1 MPGSP
6 TKDGKGRHGSPVLR
20 TSEGLVVP
28 GCALNTDDE
37 YDDSSSPDLDSTTES
52 SDTEQPKPPRP
63 AKSTTSTTAAT
74 TLRIPS
80 TLARSHTTASSS
92 TSSGSALYTTR
103 QHTHRHTI
111 DYVTTRQPPS
121 PTAYTLLRRSCINTL
136 SVENLPRGASAGF
149 LFFGDVHKGY
159 TLAYVFRVPDPRAR
173 GRLRTYALL
182 MLGGHDGWRTTL
194 AYRVVTRA
202 FESMAEKIVRMANE
216 VIMRDF
222 SESKQAQGAR
232 SQGAASPEM
241 AHSGP
246 PPPPSR
252 GSLGGGGGGSGT
264 TMGGGGGGADSAF
277 GGSVVSNRSI
287 TPVSSFL
294 VAKKVDPD
302 GYPRVSSEAMS
313 AKSLAEIVGDEN
325 IFLELHGAFVKLLA
339 SLTREFGL

>member
-1 MPGSP
+1 
-6 TKDGKGRHGSPVLR
+6 
-20 TSEGLVVP
+20 
-28 GCALNTDDE
+28 
-37 YDDSSSPDLDSTTES
+37 
-52 SDTEQPKPPRP
+52 
-63 AKSTTSTTAAT
+63 
-74 TLRIPS
+74 
-80 TLARSHTTASSS
+80 
-92 TSSGSALYTTR
+92 
-103 QHTHRHTI
+103 
-111 DYVTTRQPPS
+111 PPS

-216 VIMRDF
+216 VIMREF
-222 SESKQAQGAR
+222 SESAQAQGAR
-232 SQGAASPEM
+232 SQGGSSPEM
-241 AHSGP
+241 PYSG

-252 GSLGGGGGGSGT
+252 GSLGGGA
-264 TMGGGGGGADSAF
+264 MGGAAGGADSAY